1 MAKLK
6 LFKNKDKE
14 RREALENT
22 GSIFIPAL
30 TSKCFAKIR
39 KDLNPDVA
47 GDIETEI
54 ELYKNNFDARIED
67 MIDELYQDYTP
78 VNTPT
83 ARVIT
88 LDDEFI
94 SWLSENHKTPTADVA
109 LEYMQGISEEKA
121 TELLKK
127 NHLDRTCEVFLI
139 PFILGV
145 PAPEARKGYVAALSG
160 VQRMKWENYLKSVFT
175 NSEVYAFEYMLPA
188 EMIDMCLEDL
198 RNIGAAGIE
207 NNVHILKEIYR
218 EPLHLEMGP
227 DITDSTLC
235 ISTLYLPFVIQRKTD
250 SAFVDLADWF
260 NEQEAPRPDDF
271 PEEVMLSK
279 EALPHDILIEDP
291 VIKPNVY
298 VEDAGIDKMFGEE
311 VLPDF
316 ILTPFWFSVMGEDVL
331 DADNAIC
338 GSLLE

>member
-6 LFKNKDKE
+6 LFKGKDKE
-14 RREALENT
+14 RQEALENT
-22 GSIFIPAL
+22 GSILIPAF

-39 KDLNPDVA
+39 KDLDSDVA
-47 GDIETEI
+47 EDIETEI
-54 ELYKNNFDARIED
+54 ELYKNNFDARIDD
-67 MIDELYQDYTP
+67 MIDGLYQDYTP

-94 SWLSENHKTPTADVA
+94 SWLSENHKTPTTDIVM
-109 LEYMQGISEEKA
+109 EYMQGISEEKA

-139 PFILGV
+139 PFVLGV

-160 VQRMKWENYLKSVFT
+160 VQRMKWESYLKSVFT

-227 DITDSTLC
+227 DVTDSTLC
-235 ISTLYLPFVIQRKTD
+235 ISTLYLPFVIQRKAD

-260 NEQEAPRPDDF
+260 NEQESPRPDDF
-271 PEEVMLSK
+271 PEEVILSK
-279 EALPHDILIEDP
+279 EGLPHDILIEDP
-291 VIKPNVY
+291 IIKPNVY

-338 GSLLE
+338 DSLSE

>member
-6 LFKNKDKE
+6 LFKDKDKE
-14 RREALENT
+14 RREALENADN
-22 GSIFIPAL
+22 FFLPAF
-30 TSKCFAKIR
+30 TSKCVAKIR
-39 KDLNPDVA
+39 KDLGPDVA
-47 GDIETEI
+47 RDIETEI
-54 ELYKNNFDARIED
+54 ELYKNNFDARIGD

-88 LDDEFI
+88 LDDEFV
-94 SWLSENHKTPTADVA
+94 SWLAENHKTPTADVVM
-109 LEYMQGISEEKA
+109 EYMQGISEEKA

-139 PFILGV
+139 PFVFGV
-145 PAPEARKGYVAALSG
+145 PEPEARKGYVAALSG
-160 VQRMKWENYLKSVFT
+160 IQRMKWENYLKSVFT
-175 NSEVYAFEYMLPA
+175 GSEVYAFEYMLPA

-207 NNVHILKEIYR
+207 NNIHILKEIYR

-235 ISTLYLPFVIQRKTD
+235 ISTLYLPFVLQRKTD
-250 SAFVDLADWF
+250 SAFVNLADWF
-260 NEQEAPRPDDF
+260 DEQESPRPDDF
-271 PEEVMLSK
+271 PEEVILSK
-279 EALPHDILIEDP
+279 EDLPHDILAEDP
-291 VIKPNVY
+291 VSKPNVY

-316 ILTPFWFSVMGEDVL
+316 LLTPLWFSVMGEDVM

-338 GSLLE
+338 NSLFE